1 MTNTTYGPTG
11 RTIGGEAGALADD
24 AADVAA
30 DVADRV
36 SGVADR
42 VSDVASR
49 AQEKA
54 SEFGKMAV
62 DQVHA
67 ATDYFRDHDVNEIV
81 SDAKSWVRA
90 HPAQAIVAAAAIGFV
105 VAAMLRRR

>member
-11 RTIGGEAGALADD
+11 RSIGGEAAALADD
-24 AADVAA
+24 AVDTAA
-30 DVADRV
+30 T
-36 SGVADR
+36 VADR

-90 HPAQAIVAAAAIGFV
+90 HPTQAIVAAAAIGFV